1 MNRLL
6 DFMFKYSNRWWLG
19 SPFVF
24 AFDYTWLTSTLR
36 NPATKTCDVELFV
49 LANPADIGQKFSVF
63 ANFWRLRLICFFRVC
78 DVHLRSWKFIFWE
91 NLWLVSSFPRPLQQR
106 TPRQSFIVISRG
118 NDIVC
123 EVLIPFASFNW
134 DVRGLCCT
142 LSSMIK
148 LAF

>member
-1 MNRLL
+1 MRCPFEKLKVH
-6 DFMFKYSNRWWLG
+6 FLG
-19 SPFVF
+19 EPV
-24 AFDYTWLTSTLR
+24 AR
-36 NPATKTCDVELFV
+36 P
-49 LANPADIGQKFSVF
+49 
-63 ANFWRLRLICFFRVC
+63 
-78 DVHLRSWKFIFWE
+78 
-91 NLWLVSSFPRPLQQR
+91 SFPRPLQQR

-118 NDIVC
+118 NDIVF